1 MSACQTTTT
10 FTSDQSVPRPFI
22 WLGAIAT
29 GVIVTN
35 LFAPQILVGLM
46 GRSLGTTA
54 THAGMVSTLT
64 LLGYAFGLFFLVPLT
79 DIFENKRLI
88 VLTLCSTVIA
98 AACTAVAPTT
108 GFLLTAVFLLG
119 ASCSAIQMLVPLVA
133 SMARPSERGRVIGD
147 VMSGLMVG
155 ILLSRPIA
163 SFISD
168 AWNWRGFY
176 VISSVAIAVLAIA
189 LSWRLPSLRPKTR
202 MNYLNLLG
210 SYWTLIREEP
220 VLRVRS
226 WTAALSMAAFSAFW
240 AAVALKLAEAPFN
253 LGASGIAIFALA
265 GAAGAVATPVAG
277 RLGDAGHVRVTLCAS
292 HALIIISL
300 ALSASADL
308 LATRTWSLVA
318 LGAGAVVLDLGVTG
332 DQILGRRAIN
342 LLRAEA
348 RGRLNGMF
356 VGIFF
361 IGGAIGTAAATFA
374 WAHGGWVAVCT
385 VAGAFGLLALITDM
399 ATSVGTS

>member
-1 MSACQTTTT
+1 MSACQATTLTPH
-10 FTSDQSVPRPFI
+10 QSVPRPFI

-35 LFAPQILVGLM
+35 LFAPQILVGLIASAFGM
-46 GRSLGTTA
+46 TT
-54 THAGMVSTLT
+54 THAGLVGTLT

-79 DIFENKRLI
+79 DMFENRRLI
-88 VLTLCSTVIA
+88 VLTLFAAVIA
-98 AACTAVAPTT
+98 AACTAAAPSA
-108 GFLLTAVFLLG
+108 GLLLTAVFLLG

-133 SMARPSERGRVIGD
+133 SMAHPSERGRVIAD

-155 ILLSRPIA
+155 ILLSRPAA

-176 VISSVAIAVLAIA
+176 AVSSAAIAILVIA
-189 LSWRLPSLRPKTR
+189 LSRQLPPLRPKTR
-202 MNYLNLLG
+202 MNYFHLLG

-253 LGASGIAIFALA
+253 LGPSGIAVFAFV
-265 GAAGAVATPVAG
+265 GAAGAIATPLVG
-277 RLGDAGHVRVTLCAS
+277 RLGDAGHARVTFCAS
-292 HALIIISL
+292 HALVIVSL
-300 ALSASADL
+300 AVSALADL
-308 LATRTWSLVA
+308 LDARTWSLIL
-318 LGAGAVVLDLGVTG
+318 LGIGAVVLDLGVTG
-332 DQILGRRAIN
+332 DQILGRRAVN

-348 RGRLNGMF
+348 RGRLNGLF

-361 IGGAIGTAAATFA
+361 IGGAIGTAAAAFA
-374 WAHGGWVAVCT
+374 WAHGGWSAVCA
-385 VAGAFGLLALITDM
+385 VAATFGLLALITDM